1 MANLDSVV
9 LSVVEDFVKNEVLFT
24 ALDVSNKVKETMSFA
39 RHREVRDAV
48 RNLFFSVMQPAGY
61 NHTDI
66 EVTLPDGT
74 TPKAVLYHPLV
85 DSWDLDSK
93 YDAQKRTQTSAK
105 PSDGVTVSNVST
117 VLSVT
122 DSGVTVTAPNG
133 FGLSVTAPA
142 VSVTPVVTPVQ
153 AQTNARDLWNQLF
166 QSQPSLFPR
175 K

>member
-1 MANLDSVV
+1 MSNLDSVV

-24 ALDVSNKVKETMSFA
+24 ALDVSNKVKETLPFA
-39 RHREVRDAV
+39 RHREVRDSV

-66 EVTLPDGT
+66 DVTLPDGT

-85 DSWDLDSK
+85 DSWDLDNK
-93 YDAQKRTQTSAK
+93 YDAQKRAQTSAK
-105 PSDGVTVSNVST
+105 SSSTVTDRVSTVSVTNVGVTVNT
-117 VLSVT
+117 PNGLKL
-122 DSGVTVTAPNG
+122 TAPNG
-133 FGLSVTAPA
+133 LSVTP
-142 VSVTPVVTPVQ
+142 TPVVTSAQ